1 MAFNENR
8 RPLTDKELQELAD
21 AIDLNNSDIDEELLS
36 EDDLDGDNLEE
47 DLLDEQAFDDQDNPE
62 PDDGFDSEDDLPLA
76 ILIPSHSKKW
86 IRNKVFVPPNHMDS
100 MNYSDQVGRPSEYFQ
115 KYIGDDFF
123 ESVSELTNMRGVSET
138 GHSLDTTASEI
149 RKLFG
154 CTMLIGIYSLPRL
167 RMFWANSARVPI
179 VSDNII
185 RTRKI

>member
-8 RPLTDKELQELAD
+8 RPLTDKEIQELAD
-21 AIDLNNSDIDEELLS
+21 AIDLNNSDIAEELLS
-36 EDDLDGDNLEE
+36 EDDLDGYNLEE

-76 ILIPSHSKKW
+76 SLIPSHSKKW
-86 IRNKVFVPPNHMDS
+86 IRDKVFVPPNHMDS
-100 MNYSDQVGRPSEYFQ
+100 INYSDQVGRPSEYFQ
-115 KYIGDDFF
+115 KYISDDFF
-123 ESVSELTNMRGVSET
+123 KSVSELTNMREVSKT

-167 RMFWANSARVPI
+167 RMFWANSTRVPI
-179 VSDNII
+179 VSDNIT